1 MYNAQ
6 AGRFLSAPRQVLPIA
21 SISILILLIL
31 GGLFYA
37 LLNWPD
43 RPADPDTAFAA
54 AFDGL
59 REVDSLH
66 FSVEESRTGGLGSYR
81 FTNLGILDIE
91 IAEHYFPADRE
102 AFEAQTEE
110 DCLVRDGDYRYCI
123 IRKLG
128 TGEEVGRIEWGYG
141 MRTTSEGAVVR
152 PNSVHYR
159 ESWQPDRDLRIS
171 GQRDA
176 IEMELLYLDGVTWS
190 KTVDGDPYWHMV
202 SAGQLTS
209 PGSDLYSW
217 GLLDAQSSDLYFS
230 GLPNAS
236 SQGMQS
242 LSDRYDSVERLQDT
256 EIGGILV
263 ERYLASSGEGSEVL
277 EIWIGKEDG
286 LVRRIDKRMSLG
298 SGSDAISS
306 ERTYTFSRFNEQV
319 EIPRPWP
326 CFGAP
331 NC

>member
-6 AGRFLSAPRQVLPIA
+6 AGRVLSTPRHVPSVVWIA
-21 SISILILLIL
+21 ILLLLIF
-31 GGLFYA
+31 GGLLYA

-43 RPADPDTAFAA
+43 RPADPAITFAA

-59 REVDSLH
+59 GESESVH
-66 FSVEESRTGGLGSYR
+66 FSVVENRTGGLGSVRY
-81 FTNLGILDIE
+81 TNLGVLDIE
-91 IAEHYFPADRE
+91 ISEHYFPADRD

-110 DCLVRDGDYRYCI
+110 DCLVREGDYRYCI
-123 IRKLG
+123 IRKRG
-128 TGEEVGRIEWGYG
+128 TGEEVGRIEWGYS
-141 MRTTSEGAVVR
+141 MRTTSEGAFVR
-152 PNSVHYR
+152 PDSVHYR

-171 GQRDA
+171 GPRGD

-190 KTVDGDPYWHMV
+190 RTVGGDSYWRMASSDGP
-202 SAGQLTS
+202 LTS
-209 PGSDLYSW
+209 PESDLFLW
-217 GLLDAQSSDLYFS
+217 GLLDAPSRER
-230 GLPNAS
+230 PNF
-236 SQGMQS
+236 
-242 LSDRYDSVERLQDT
+242 SDRYDSVERLQDT
-256 EIGGILV
+256 ELDGIPV
-263 ERYLASSGEGSEVL
+263 ERYIASRGEGSEVL

-286 LVRRIDKRMSLG
+286 LVRKIDKRLNLS

-306 ERTYTFSRFNEQV
+306 ERTYTFSGFNEPV